1 MAWILANIEQ
11 IVAIAG
17 GVVMLARLVVKIT
30 PTPKDDTALEKVVG
44 VLKHLGLHVADKT
57 KPPKK

>member
-17 GVVMLARLVVKIT
+17 GVVMLARLVVKVT
-30 PTPKDDTALEKVVG
+30 PTPKDDTALEKVVTA
-44 VLKHLGLHVADKT
+44 LKHLGLHVPDKT
-57 KPPKK
+57 PKK